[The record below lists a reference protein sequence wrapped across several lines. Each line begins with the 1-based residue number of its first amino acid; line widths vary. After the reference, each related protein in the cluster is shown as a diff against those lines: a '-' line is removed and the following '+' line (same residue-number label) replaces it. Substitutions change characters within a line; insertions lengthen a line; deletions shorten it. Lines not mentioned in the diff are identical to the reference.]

1 MNIRLAMKNK
11 QWLGVLVVVLALG
24 FSLTSWHCGKKEEK
38 PSLSVKVKSKFNRE
52 DVSLSFDST
61 QVVAFYAKYPK
72 LVLYKTQAVALYQKN
87 QYNFIWYDKKG
98 RKETAEVIYNKMN
111 NLFEE
116 GVQAKVPYKDI
127 LDGMFQKTSAKP
139 NVDVELF
146 LTNYYFYYTNK
157 VLQGIDSTKTEELG
171 WYLPRKKLSYV
182 QYLDSLLVDPKLID
196 NSAKLI
202 GQYYKLKTVLQ
213 RYRAIEKNGGW
224 QPIATPSDFK
234 QLKPGDSSDL
244 VIQIRSRLFLTS
256 DIETDSKSSVY
267 DESLQEAVLKYKKRN
282 GFSGDKIILQ
292 KHIDEMN
299 VSISD
304 RIKTIMVNMERCR
317 WISTDLTK
325 SKEFI
330 VVNIPS
336 YRLTYFKEGKAA
348 LVSNVVVGNLMNET
362 VIFSG
367 MMSYIVFSPYWNVP
381 KSIRDKEIL
390 PAIKKDKNYL
400 AKHNMEW
407 KGSNIRQKPGPNN
420 SLGLV
425 KFLFPNSNNIY
436 LHDSPA
442 KTLFNEEKRAFSHG
456 CIRVAKPKELAN
468 LILSD
473 DPNWNPKK
481 IDEAM
486 SGKKEKWYTLKEKI
500 PVYIGYFTAWVDDDG
515 LVNFHKDIY
524 ERDNALAT
532 LLLED

>member
-1 MNIRLAMKNK
+1 MKNRA
-11 QWLGVLVVVLALG
+11 WFIGLVLLVLLG
-24 FSLTSWHCGKKEEK
+24 FSLTSWYCAKKENVVK
-38 PSLSVKVKSKFNRE
+38 PSAEAKTQFHYE
-52 DVSLSFDST
+52 EVSLSFDSSA
-61 QVVAFYAKYPK
+61 VASFYGKYPK
-72 LVLYKTQAVALYQKN
+72 LVLYQKQAVDLYRKN
-87 QYNFIWYDKKG
+87 LYTYLWYDKKG

-111 NLFEE
+111 NLLEE
-116 GVQAKVPYKDI
+116 GLQAKVPYKEI
-127 LDGMFQKTSAKP
+127 LDGMFPKTNTKP
-139 NVDVELF
+139 NVEVELF

-171 WYLPRKKLSYV
+171 WYLPRKKLCYE
-182 QYLDSLLVDPKLID
+182 QYLDSILVDPKLID
-196 NSAKLI
+196 NKAKLI
-202 GQYYKLKTVLQ
+202 GQYYKLKEVLQ
-213 RYRAIEKNGGW
+213 RYRDIEKNGGW
-224 QPIATPSDFK
+224 EFIEVPEGFK

-244 VIQIRSRLFLTS
+244 VIQIRERLFLTH
-256 DIETDSKSSVY
+256 DIATDSKSKVY
-267 DESLQEAVLKYKKRN
+267 DELLQEAILKYKKRN
-282 GFSGDKIILQ
+282 GFSEDKIILP
-292 KHIDEMN
+292 KHISEMN
-299 VSISD
+299 VPISD

-348 LVSNVVVGNLMNET
+348 LVSNVVVGTALNET

-367 MMSYIVFSPYWNVP
+367 MMSYVVFSPYWNVP

-390 PAIKKDKNYL
+390 PAIKKNKDYL

-407 KGSNIRQKPGPNN
+407 NGNNIRQKPGPNN

-436 LHDSPA
+436 LHDTPA
-442 KTLFNEEKRAFSHG
+442 KNLFSQEKRAFSHG
-456 CIRVAKPKELAN
+456 CIRVQKPKELAQ
-468 LILSD
+468 LILEE
-473 DPNWNPKK
+473 DPNWTPEK
-481 IDEAM
+481 IDAAM
-486 SGKKEKWYTLKEKI
+486 NSGKEKWYTLKNKI

-524 ERDNALAT
+524 GRDNALAN
-532 LLLED
+532 LLLEE

>member
-1 MNIRLAMKNK
+1 MKNRA
-11 QWLGVLVVVLALG
+11 WFIGLVLLVLLG
-24 FSLTSWHCGKKEEK
+24 FSLTSWYCAKKENVVK
-38 PSLSVKVKSKFNRE
+38 PSAEAKTKFHYE
-52 DVSLSFDST
+52 EVSLSFDSSA
-61 QVVAFYAKYPK
+61 VASFYGKYPK
-72 LVLYKTQAVALYQKN
+72 LVLYQKQAVDLYRKN
-87 QYNFIWYDKKG
+87 LYTYLWYDKKG

-111 NLFEE
+111 NLVEE
-116 GVQAKVPYKDI
+116 GVQAKVPYKEI
-127 LDGMFQKTSAKP
+127 LDGMFPKTNTKP
-139 NVDVELF
+139 NVEVELF

-171 WYLPRKKLSYV
+171 WYLPRKKLCYE
-182 QYLDSLLVDPKLID
+182 QYLDSILVNPKLID
-196 NSAKLI
+196 NKAKLI
-202 GQYYKLKTVLQ
+202 GQYYKLKEVLQ
-213 RYRAIEKNGGW
+213 RYRNIEKNGGW
-224 QPIATPSDFK
+224 ATIVTPEGFK

-244 VIQIRSRLFLTS
+244 VVQIRKRLFLTN
-256 DIETDSKSSVY
+256 DIAVDSKSAIY
-267 DESLQEAVLKYKKRN
+267 DESLQGAILKYKKRN
-282 GFSGDKIILQ
+282 GFSEDKIILP
-292 KHIDEMN
+292 KHISEMN
-299 VSISD
+299 VPISD

-348 LVSNVVVGNLMNET
+348 LVSNVVVGTALNET

-367 MMSYIVFSPYWNVP
+367 TMSYVVFSPYWNVP

-390 PAIKKDKNYL
+390 PAIKKNKDYL

-407 KGSNIRQKPGPNN
+407 NGNNIRQKPGPNN

-436 LHDSPA
+436 LHDTPA
-442 KTLFNEEKRAFSHG
+442 KNLFSQEKRAFSHG
-456 CIRVAKPKELAN
+456 CIRVQKPKELAQ
-468 LILSD
+468 LILQD
-473 DPNWNPKK
+473 DPNWTPEK
-481 IDEAM
+481 IDAAM
-486 SGKKEKWYTLKEKI
+486 NSGKEKWYTLKNKI

-524 ERDNALAT
+524 GRDNALAN
-532 LLLED
+532 LLLVE

>member
-1 MNIRLAMKNK
+1 MKNRA
-11 QWLGVLVVVLALG
+11 WFIGLVLLVLLG
-24 FSLTSWHCGKKEEK
+24 FSLTSWYCAKKENVVK
-38 PSLSVKVKSKFNRE
+38 PSAEAKTQFHYE
-52 DVSLSFDST
+52 EVSLSFDSSA
-61 QVVAFYAKYPK
+61 VASFYGKYPK
-72 LVLYKTQAVALYQKN
+72 LVLYQKQAVDLYRKN
-87 QYNFIWYDKKG
+87 LYTYLWYDKKG

-111 NLFEE
+111 NLLEE
-116 GVQAKVPYKDI
+116 GLQAKVPYKEI
-127 LDGMFQKTSAKP
+127 LDGMFPKTNTKP
-139 NVDVELF
+139 NVEVELF

-171 WYLPRKKLSYV
+171 WYLPRKKLCYE
-182 QYLDSLLVDPKLID
+182 QYLDSILVDPKLID
-196 NSAKLI
+196 NKAKLI
-202 GQYYKLKTVLQ
+202 GQYYKLKEVLQ
-213 RYRAIEKNGGW
+213 RYRDIEKNGGW
-224 QPIATPSDFK
+224 EFIDVPEGFK

-244 VIQIRSRLFLTS
+244 VIQIRERLFLTH
-256 DIETDSKSSVY
+256 DIATDSKSKVY
-267 DESLQEAVLKYKKRN
+267 DESLQEAILKYKKRN
-282 GFSGDKIILQ
+282 GFSEDKIILP
-292 KHIDEMN
+292 KHISEMN
-299 VSISD
+299 VPISD

-348 LVSNVVVGNLMNET
+348 LVSNVVVGTALNET

-367 MMSYIVFSPYWNVP
+367 MMSYVVFSPYWNVP

-390 PAIKKDKNYL
+390 PAIKKNKDYL

-407 KGSNIRQKPGPNN
+407 NGNNIRQKPGPNN

-436 LHDSPA
+436 LHDTPA
-442 KTLFNEEKRAFSHG
+442 KNLFSQEKRAFSHG
-456 CIRVAKPKELAN
+456 CIRVQKPKELAQ
-468 LILSD
+468 LILEE
-473 DPNWNPKK
+473 DPNWTPEK
-481 IDEAM
+481 IDAAM
-486 SGKKEKWYTLKEKI
+486 NSGKEKWYTLKNKI

-524 ERDNALAT
+524 GRDNALAN
-532 LLLED
+532 LLLEE

>member
-1 MNIRLAMKNK
+1 MNIRLAMKK
-11 QWLGVLVVVLALG
+11 QQWIGVVLVVLVLG
-24 FSLTSWHCGKKEEK
+24 FSLTGWYCAKKDN
-38 PSLSVKVKSKFNRE
+38 KVLKVSSKFQQQ
-52 DVSLSFDST
+52 DFSLSFDST
-61 QVVAFYAKYPK
+61 QVATFYAKYPK
-72 LVLYKTQAVALYQKN
+72 LVLYKTQAVALYQKS

-127 LDGMFQKTSAKP
+127 LDGLFQKTSSKP

-157 VLQGIDSTKTEELG
+157 VLQGIDDTKVEELG

-196 NSAKLI
+196 NKEQLI

-213 RYRAIEKNGGW
+213 KYRAIEQNGGW
-224 QPIATPSDFK
+224 TAIITPDDFK
-234 QLKPGDSSDL
+234 QLKPNDSSNL
-244 VIQIRSRLFLTS
+244 VMQIRSRLFLTS
-256 DIETDSKSSVY
+256 DIETDSKSAVY
-267 DESLQEAVLKYKKRN
+267 DESLQQAILKYKQRN
-282 GFSGDKIILQ
+282 GFSADKIILP
-292 KHIDEMN
+292 KHIAEMN

-325 SKEFI
+325 AKEFI

-348 LVSNVVVGNLMNET
+348 LVSNVVVGTSLNET

-381 KSIRDKEIL
+381 TSIKNKEIL
-390 PAIKKDKNYL
+390 PAIKKNPNYL

-407 KGSNIRQKPGPNN
+407 KGNNIRQKPGPNN

-436 LHDSPA
+436 LHDTPA
-442 KTLFNEEKRAFSHG
+442 KSLFSQEKRAFSHG
-456 CIRVAKPKELAN
+456 CIRVEKPKELAS
-468 LILSD
+468 LILQD
-473 DPNWNPKK
+473 DPNWTPEK
-481 IDEAM
+481 IDAAM
-486 SGKKEKWYTLKEKI
+486 SGGKEKWHTLKNQI
-500 PVYIGYFTAWVDDDG
+500 PVYIGYFTAWVDDEG
-515 LVNFHKDIY
+515 TINFHKDIY
-524 ERDNALAT
+524 ERDNALAM
-532 LLLED
+532 LLLEE

>member
-1 MNIRLAMKNK
+1 MKNRA
-11 QWLGVLVVVLALG
+11 WFIGLVLLVLLG
-24 FSLTSWHCGKKEEK
+24 FSLTSWYCAKKENEVK
-38 PSLSVKVKSKFNRE
+38 PSAEAKTQFHYE
-52 DVSLSFDST
+52 EVSLSFDSSA
-61 QVVAFYAKYPK
+61 VASFYGKYPK
-72 LVLYKTQAVALYQKN
+72 LVLYQKQAVDLYRKN
-87 QYNFIWYDKKG
+87 LYTYLWYDKKG

-111 NLFEE
+111 NLLEE
-116 GVQAKVPYKDI
+116 GLQAKVPYKEI
-127 LDGMFQKTSAKP
+127 LDGMFPKTNTKP
-139 NVDVELF
+139 NVEVELF

-171 WYLPRKKLSYV
+171 WYLPRKKLCYE
-182 QYLDSLLVDPKLID
+182 QYLDSILVDPKLID
-196 NSAKLI
+196 NKAKLI
-202 GQYYKLKTVLQ
+202 GQYYKLKEVLQ
-213 RYRAIEKNGGW
+213 RYRDIEKNGGW
-224 QPIATPSDFK
+224 EFIEVPEGFK

-244 VIQIRSRLFLTS
+244 VIQIRERLFLTH
-256 DIETDSKSSVY
+256 DIATDSKSKVY
-267 DESLQEAVLKYKKRN
+267 DELLQEAILKYKKRN
-282 GFSGDKIILQ
+282 GFSEDKIILP
-292 KHIDEMN
+292 KHISEMN
-299 VSISD
+299 VPISD

-348 LVSNVVVGNLMNET
+348 LVSNVVVGTALNET

-367 MMSYIVFSPYWNVP
+367 MMSYVVFSPYWNVP

-390 PAIKKDKNYL
+390 PAIKKNKDYL

-407 KGSNIRQKPGPNN
+407 NGNNIRQKPGPNN

-436 LHDSPA
+436 LHDTPA
-442 KTLFNEEKRAFSHG
+442 KNLFSQEKRAFSHG
-456 CIRVAKPKELAN
+456 CIRVQKPKELAQ
-468 LILSD
+468 LILEE
-473 DPNWNPKK
+473 DPNWTPEK
-481 IDEAM
+481 IDAAM
-486 SGKKEKWYTLKEKI
+486 NSGKEKWYTLKNKI

-524 ERDNALAT
+524 GRDNALAN
-532 LLLED
+532 LLLEE

>member
-1 MNIRLAMKNK
+1 MKNRA
-11 QWLGVLVVVLALG
+11 WFIGLVLLVLLG
-24 FSLTSWHCGKKEEK
+24 FSLTSWYCAKKENVVK
-38 PSLSVKVKSKFNRE
+38 PSAEAKTQFHYE
-52 DVSLSFDST
+52 EVSLSFDSSA
-61 QVVAFYAKYPK
+61 VASFYGKYPK
-72 LVLYKTQAVALYQKN
+72 LVLYQKQAVDLYRKN
-87 QYNFIWYDKKG
+87 LYTYLWYDKKG

-111 NLFEE
+111 NLLEE
-116 GVQAKVPYKDI
+116 GLQAKVPYKEI
-127 LDGMFQKTSAKP
+127 LDGMFPKTNTKP
-139 NVDVELF
+139 NVEVELF

-171 WYLPRKKLSYV
+171 WYLPRKKLCYE
-182 QYLDSLLVDPKLID
+182 QYLDSILVDPKLID
-196 NSAKLI
+196 NKAKLI
-202 GQYYKLKTVLQ
+202 GQYYKLKEVLQ
-213 RYRAIEKNGGW
+213 RYRDIEKNGGW
-224 QPIATPSDFK
+224 EFIEVPEGFK

-244 VIQIRSRLFLTS
+244 VIQIRERLFLTH
-256 DIETDSKSSVY
+256 DIATDSKSKVY
-267 DESLQEAVLKYKKRN
+267 DESLQEAILKYKKRN
-282 GFSGDKIILQ
+282 GFSEDKIILP
-292 KHIDEMN
+292 KHISEMN
-299 VSISD
+299 VPISD

-348 LVSNVVVGNLMNET
+348 LVSNVVVGTALNET

-367 MMSYIVFSPYWNVP
+367 MMSYVVFSPYWNVP

-390 PAIKKDKNYL
+390 PAIKKNKDYL

-407 KGSNIRQKPGPNN
+407 NGNNIRQKPGPNN

-436 LHDSPA
+436 LHDTPA
-442 KTLFNEEKRAFSHG
+442 KNLFSQEKRAFSHG
-456 CIRVAKPKELAN
+456 CIRVQKPKELAQ
-468 LILSD
+468 LILEE
-473 DPNWNPKK
+473 DPNWTPEK
-481 IDEAM
+481 IDAAM
-486 SGKKEKWYTLKEKI
+486 NSGKEKWYTLKNKI

-524 ERDNALAT
+524 GRDNALAN
-532 LLLED
+532 LLLEE

>member
-1 MNIRLAMKNK
+1 MKK
-11 QWLGVLVVVLALG
+11 REWFIGLVLLVLLG
-24 FSLTSWHCGKKEEK
+24 FSLTSWYCAHKEAGDK
-38 PSLSVKVKSKFNRE
+38 PDAVTKSKFHFE
-52 DVSLSFDST
+52 EVSLSFDST
-61 QVVAFYAKYPK
+61 AVTAFYAKYPK
-72 LVLYKTQAVALYQKN
+72 LVLYQKQAVDLYRKN
-87 QYNFIWYDKKG
+87 QFTYLWYDKKG

-111 NLFEE
+111 NLWEE
-116 GVQAKVPYKDI
+116 GVQAKVPYKEI
-127 LDGMFQKTSAKP
+127 LDGLFPKTNAKP
-139 NVDVELF
+139 NVEVELF

-171 WYLPRKKLSYV
+171 WYLPRKKLSYE
-182 QYLDSLLVDPKLID
+182 QYLDSLLINPKLID
-196 NSAKLI
+196 NKAKLI
-202 GQYYKLKTVLQ
+202 GQYYKLKEVLQ
-213 RYRAIEKNGGW
+213 RYRDIEKNGGW
-224 QPIATPSDFK
+224 EFIDVPEGFK

-244 VIQIRSRLFLTS
+244 VIQIRKRLFLTN
-256 DIETDSKSSVY
+256 DIATDSESKEY
-267 DESLQEAVLKYKKRN
+267 DESLQEAILKYKKRN
-282 GFSGDKIILQ
+282 GFSEDKIILP
-292 KHIDEMN
+292 KHISEMN
-299 VSISD
+299 VPISD

-348 LVSNVVVGNLMNET
+348 LVSNVVVGTALNET

-367 MMSYIVFSPYWNVP
+367 TMSYVVFSPYWNVP

-390 PAIKKDKNYL
+390 PAIKKNKDYL

-407 KGSNIRQKPGPNN
+407 NGNNIRQKPGPNN

-436 LHDSPA
+436 LHDTPA
-442 KTLFNEEKRAFSHG
+442 KNLFSQEKRAFSHG
-456 CIRVAKPKELAN
+456 CIRVQKPKELAQ
-468 LILSD
+468 LILQD
-473 DPNWNPKK
+473 DPNWTPEK
-481 IDEAM
+481 IDAAM
-486 SGKKEKWYTLKEKI
+486 NSGKEKWYTLKNKI

-524 ERDNALAT
+524 GRDNALAN
-532 LLLED
+532 LLLVE

>member
-1 MNIRLAMKNK
+1 MKK
-11 QWLGVLVVVLALG
+11 REWFIGLVLLVLLG
-24 FSLTSWHCGKKEEK
+24 FSLTSWYCAHKEAADK
-38 PSLSVKVKSKFNRE
+38 PDAVTKSKFHFE
-52 DVSLSFDST
+52 EVSLSFDST
-61 QVVAFYAKYPK
+61 AVTAFYAKYPK
-72 LVLYKTQAVALYQKN
+72 LVLYQKQAVDLYRKN
-87 QYNFIWYDKKG
+87 QFTYLWYDKKG

-111 NLFEE
+111 NLVEE
-116 GVQAKVPYKDI
+116 GVQAKVPYKEI
-127 LDGMFQKTSAKP
+127 LDGMFPKTNTKP
-139 NVDVELF
+139 NVEVELF

-171 WYLPRKKLSYV
+171 WYLPRKKLCYE
-182 QYLDSLLVDPKLID
+182 QYLDSILVDPKLID
-196 NSAKLI
+196 NKAKLI
-202 GQYYKLKTVLQ
+202 GQYYKLKEVLQ
-213 RYRAIEKNGGW
+213 RYRDIEKNGGW
-224 QPIATPSDFK
+224 EFIDVPEGFK

-244 VIQIRSRLFLTS
+244 VIQIRKRLFLTH
-256 DIETDSKSSVY
+256 DIATDSKSKVY
-267 DESLQEAVLKYKKRN
+267 DESLQEAILKYKKRN
-282 GFSGDKIILQ
+282 GFSEDKIILP
-292 KHIDEMN
+292 KHISEMN
-299 VSISD
+299 VPISD

-348 LVSNVVVGNLMNET
+348 LVSNVVVGTALNET

-367 MMSYIVFSPYWNVP
+367 MMSYVVFSPYWNVP

-390 PAIKKDKNYL
+390 PAIKKNKDYL

-407 KGSNIRQKPGPNN
+407 NGNNIRQKPGPNN

-436 LHDSPA
+436 LHDTPA
-442 KTLFNEEKRAFSHG
+442 KNLFSQEKRAFSHG
-456 CIRVAKPKELAN
+456 CIRVQKPKELAQ
-468 LILSD
+468 LILQD
-473 DPNWNPKK
+473 DPNWTPEK
-481 IDEAM
+481 IEAAM
-486 SGKKEKWYTLKEKI
+486 NSGKEKWYTLKNKI

-524 ERDNALAT
+524 GRDNALAN
-532 LLLED
+532 LLLEE

>member
-1 MNIRLAMKNK
+1 MKNK
-11 QWLGVLVVVLALG
+11 QWVGVLLVVLVLG
-24 FSLTSWHCGKKEEK
+24 FSLTSWFCAKKEDK
-38 PSLSVKVKSKFNRE
+38 TALVKSKFQPE
-52 DVSLSFDST
+52 DVSLTFDST
-61 QVVAFYAKYPK
+61 QVATFYAKYPK
-72 LVLYKTQAVALYQKN
+72 LVLYKTQAVSLYQKN

-116 GVQAKVPYKDI
+116 GVQSKVPYKDI

-157 VLQGIDSTKTEELG
+157 VLQGIDETKVEELG

-196 NSAKLI
+196 NKEQLI
-202 GQYYKLKTVLQ
+202 GQYYKLKSVLQ
-213 RYRAIEKNGGW
+213 KYRTIEKNGGW
-224 QPIATPSDFK
+224 TAIATPEDFK
-234 QLKPGDSSDL
+234 QLKPGDSSDVVL
-244 VIQIRSRLFLTS
+244 QIRNRLFLTS
-256 DIETDSKSSVY
+256 DIETDSKSAVY

-282 GFSGDKIILQ
+282 GFSADKIILP
-292 KHIDEMN
+292 KHIAEMN
-299 VSISD
+299 VPISD

-325 SKEFI
+325 AKEFI

-348 LVSNVVVGNLMNET
+348 LVSNVVVGNSLNET

-381 KSIRDKEIL
+381 TSIKNKEIL
-390 PAIKKDKNYL
+390 PAIKKNPNYL
-400 AKHNMEW
+400 DKHNMEW
-407 KGSNIRQKPGPNN
+407 KGKNIRQKPGPNN

-442 KTLFNEEKRAFSHG
+442 KSLFSQEKRAFSHG
-456 CIRVAKPKELAN
+456 CIRVEKPKELAN
-468 LILSD
+468 LILEGN
-473 DPNWNPKK
+473 PNWTPEK

-486 SGKKEKWYTLKEKI
+486 NGGKEKWHTLKNKI
-500 PVYIGYFTAWVDDDG
+500 PVYIGYFTAWVDDEG
-515 LVNFHKDIY
+515 TINFHKDIY
-524 ERDNALAT
+524 ERDNALAM
-532 LLLED
+532 LLLEE

>member
-1 MNIRLAMKNK
+1 MKNRA
-11 QWLGVLVVVLALG
+11 WFIGLVLLVLLG
-24 FSLTSWHCGKKEEK
+24 FSLTSWYCAKKENVVK
-38 PSLSVKVKSKFNRE
+38 PSAEAKTQFHYE
-52 DVSLSFDST
+52 EVSLSFDSSA
-61 QVVAFYAKYPK
+61 VASFYGKYPK
-72 LVLYKTQAVALYQKN
+72 LVLYQKQAVDLYRKN
-87 QYNFIWYDKKG
+87 LYTYLWYDKKG

-111 NLFEE
+111 NLLEE
-116 GVQAKVPYKDI
+116 GLQAKVPYKEI
-127 LDGMFQKTSAKP
+127 LDGMFPKTNTKP
-139 NVDVELF
+139 NVEVELF

-171 WYLPRKKLSYV
+171 WYLPRKKLCYE
-182 QYLDSLLVDPKLID
+182 QYLDSILVDPKLID
-196 NSAKLI
+196 NKAKLI
-202 GQYYKLKTVLQ
+202 GQYYKLKEVLQ
-213 RYRAIEKNGGW
+213 RYRDIEKNGGW
-224 QPIATPSDFK
+224 EFIEVPEGFK

-244 VIQIRSRLFLTS
+244 VIQIRERLFLTH
-256 DIETDSKSSVY
+256 DIATDSKSKVY
-267 DESLQEAVLKYKKRN
+267 DESLQEAILKYKKRN
-282 GFSGDKIILQ
+282 GFSEDKIILP
-292 KHIDEMN
+292 KHISEMN
-299 VSISD
+299 VPISD

-348 LVSNVVVGNLMNET
+348 LVSNVVVGTALNET

-367 MMSYIVFSPYWNVP
+367 MMSYVVFSPYWNVP

-390 PAIKKDKNYL
+390 PAIKKNKDYL

-407 KGSNIRQKPGPNN
+407 NGNNIRQKPGPNN

-436 LHDSPA
+436 LHDTPA
-442 KTLFNEEKRAFSHG
+442 KNLFSQEKRAFSHG
-456 CIRVAKPKELAN
+456 CIRVQKPKELAQ
-468 LILSD
+468 LILED
-473 DPNWNPKK
+473 DPNWTPEK
-481 IDEAM
+481 IDAAM
-486 SGKKEKWYTLKEKI
+486 NSGKEKWYTLKNKI

-524 ERDNALAT
+524 GRDNALAN
-532 LLLED
+532 LLLEE